1 MCVTDRRILNMIVIN
16 NNNNNNNN
24 NKATVLKNSVIDQ
37 Q

>member
-1 MCVTDRRILNMIVIN
+1 MGVTDRRILNVIVI

>member
-16 NNNNNNNN
+16 NNND
-24 NKATVLKNSVIDQ
+24 KATVLENSVIDQ